1 MLHNGIQVRAVWH
14 LFDGR
19 GSAKVEIIYR
29 ISSAMS
35 DTGVAWVLFSLL
47 ALMAMNRMFV
57 AEIALVVR
65 GLYSRSER
73 IYSDTS
79 WQSKLLA
86 WVYRIGIVSL
96 LACLILCHD
105 YANFA
110 LDYLAVV
117 GVVAGGLIVRYYLAR
132 FVGVVFLQSR
142 QLEGVFDYRASI
154 YNAVCALLWPVALLI
169 RLFCNEWV
177 MVVLCGLVAV
187 VMLILL
193 IWRGLQLYARSLLT
207 IFYVLL
213 YIICL
218 EVFPLL
224 GIFFVIKQKL

>member
-1 MLHNGIQVRAVWH
+1 M
-14 LFDGR
+14 
-19 GSAKVEIIYR
+19 EIIYR

-35 DTGVAWVLFSLL
+35 DTGVAWVLFFLL
-47 ALMAMNRMFV
+47 ALLAMNRMFV
-57 AEIALVVR
+57 AEIALVIR

-73 IYSDTS
+73 IYSDIS

-96 LACLILCHD
+96 LAYLIVSRD
-105 YANFA
+105 YTNFV
-110 LDYLAVV
+110 LDYLAVA
-117 GVVAGGLIVRYYLAR
+117 GVVACGLIMRYYVAR
-132 FVGVVFLQSR
+132 LVGAVFLQSR
-142 QLEGVFDYRASI
+142 QLEGVFEYRACI

-177 MVVLCGLVAV
+177 MMVLCGTVVA
-187 VMLILL
+187 MLLILL
-193 IWRGLQLYARSLLT
+193 IWRGMQLYAKSLLT

-224 GIFFVIKQKL
+224 GIFFVIKQIL

>member
-14 LFDGR
+14 LYDGR

-79 WQSKLLA
+79 WQSKL
-86 WVYRIGIVSL
+86 
-96 LACLILCHD
+96 
-105 YANFA
+105 
-110 LDYLAVV
+110 
-117 GVVAGGLIVRYYLAR
+117 
-132 FVGVVFLQSR
+132 
-142 QLEGVFDYRASI
+142 
-154 YNAVCALLWPVALLI
+154 
-169 RLFCNEWV
+169 
-177 MVVLCGLVAV
+177 
-187 VMLILL
+187 
-193 IWRGLQLYARSLLT
+193 
-207 IFYVLL
+207 
-213 YIICL
+213 
-218 EVFPLL
+218 
-224 GIFFVIKQKL
+224 

>member
-1 MLHNGIQVRAVWH
+1 MLHSGIQVHAVWH

-19 GSAKVEIIYR
+19 VSAKVEIIYR

-35 DTGVAWVLFSLL
+35 DTGVAWVLFFLL
-47 ALMAMNRMFV
+47 ALLAMNRMFV
-57 AEIALVVR
+57 AEIALVIR

-73 IYSDTS
+73 IYSDIS

-96 LACLILCHD
+96 LAYLIVSRD
-105 YANFA
+105 YTNFV
-110 LDYLAVV
+110 LDYLAVA
-117 GVVAGGLIVRYYLAR
+117 GVVAGGLIMRYYVAR
-132 FVGVVFLQSR
+132 LVGAVFLQSR
-142 QLEGVFDYRASI
+142 QLEGVFEYRACI

-177 MVVLCGLVAV
+177 MMVLCGTVVA
-187 VMLILL
+187 MLLILL
-193 IWRGLQLYARSLLT
+193 IWRGMQLYAKSLLT

-224 GIFFVIKQKL
+224 GIFFVIKQIL